1 MERIGRYEVVSE
13 LGRGS
18 MGAVY
23 KARDPQIGRTVA
35 IKIILTANLSAEALE
50 QYKQR
55 FMREAQAAG
64 QMSHPGIVTIHDIAE
79 DASGQ
84 PFLVMEFIEGIGL
97 DRLLVPGA
105 ERLPVER
112 CLDIGIQVAEA
123 LEYAHRRGVVHRD
136 IKPANILLTHD
147 GRAKI
152 ADFGIAKLAGVQ
164 LTQTGQM
171 MGTPAFMSPEQ
182 FSGGA
187 VDARSDLFSLG
198 AMLYWMLTGEKPF
211 GGESL
216 TVVSFRVVY
225 TEPIPA
231 NRINP
236 ALPPELETVL
246 ARCLAKNP
254 ADRYASCRELAED
267 LKAIQG
273 GRAIKTQPVP
283 VPAPMDQ
290 TVATVAPLSSGAGMP
305 LGTLPAAAEATKQAI
320 PVVGVPVEVEPLGF
334 WAAHKR
340 KLIAAALLLLLAVL
354 LGYWFWPS
362 AGTEETQTDT
372 TTEPAPPPKPKR
384 ATTTKTTPRQQP
396 AAQPAETTPSPEE
409 ILRQKGEEILQQK
422 AEEIL
427 GGTKQKT
434 KPGKGKGRHP

>member
-1 MERIGRYEVVSE
+1 MDRIGRYEVVAE

-35 IKIILTANLSAEALE
+35 IKIILTANLSADALE

-55 FMREAQAAG
+55 FVREAQAAG

-84 PFLVMEFIEGIGL
+84 PFLVMEFIEGIAL

-105 ERLPVER
+105 ERMPLDR

-136 IKPANILLTHD
+136 VKPANILLTND
-147 GRAKI
+147 GHAKI

-198 AMLYWMLTGEKPF
+198 AMLYWMMTGEKPF

-225 TEPIPA
+225 TDPIPA
-231 NRINP
+231 TRVDP
-236 ALPPELETVL
+236 ALPHELEAVL
-246 ARCLAKNP
+246 SRCLAKNP
-254 ADRYASCRELAED
+254 ADRYASCRELSED
-267 LKAIQG
+267 LKAVKE
-273 GRAIKTQPVP
+273 GRSIKTQPVP
-283 VPAPMDQ
+283 VTAPMDQ
-290 TVATVAPLSSGAGMP
+290 TVATVAPLASGMGTA
-305 LGTLPAAAEATKQAI
+305 LGTLPASAERTKQGV
-320 PVVGVPVEVEPLGF
+320 PVAGVPVEVEPVTF
-334 WAAHKR
+334 WAAHRR
-340 KLIAAALLLLLAVL
+340 KLLAVLILLLLLLV
-354 LGYWFWPS
+354 GYWLWPS
-362 AGTEETQTDT
+362 APTEELQTDT
-372 TTEPAPPPKPKR
+372 TEEPAPPPTPKR
-384 ATTTKTTPRQQP
+384 TTTKKVTPRPQP
-396 AAQPAETTPSPEE
+396 AAQEPAATEPTTEE
-409 ILRQKGEEILQQK
+409 ILRQKGEEILRQK

-427 GGTKQKT
+427 KDQRK
-434 KPGKGKGRHP
+434 KPGKGKGRRW

>member
-1 MERIGRYEVVSE
+1 V
-13 LGRGS
+13 
-18 MGAVY
+18 
-23 KARDPQIGRTVA
+23 
-35 IKIILTANLSAEALE
+35 
-50 QYKQR
+50 
-55 FMREAQAAG
+55 REAQAAG

-79 DASGQ
+79 DATGQ

-112 CLDIGIQVAEA
+112 CLDISIQVAEA
-123 LEYAHRRGVVHRD
+123 LEYAHRRSVIHRD
-136 IKPANILLTHD
+136 IKPANILLTND

-231 NRINP
+231 TRINP
-236 ALPPELETVL
+236 AIPRELEAVL
-246 ARCLAKNP
+246 SRCLAKNP
-254 ADRYASCRELAED
+254 NDRYSSCRELAED
-267 LKAIQG
+267 LKAVKE

-290 TVATVAPLSSGAGMP
+290 TVATVAPLASGVGTAM
-305 LGTLPAAAEATKQAI
+305 GTLPASPEVTKPGV
-320 PVVGVPVEVEPLGF
+320 PVAGVPVEAEPLTFAFTKIVSASF

-340 KLIAAALLLLLAVL
+340 KLAVLALLLLLL
-354 LGYWFWPS
+354 LVGYWFWPS
-362 AGTEETQTDT
+362 GTIEETQTDT
-372 TTEPAPPPKPKR
+372 TEEPAPPPTPKR
-384 ATTTKTTPRQQP
+384 ATPAKSKPKQQP
-396 AAQPAETTPSPEE
+396 AAQEPTATQPTTEE
-409 ILRQKGEEILQQK
+409 ILRQKGEEILKQK
-422 AEEIL
+422 AEEL
-427 GGTKQKT
+427 LKDQKK
-434 KPGKGKGRHP
+434 KPGKRKGHR

>member
-1 MERIGRYEVVSE
+1 MERIGRYEVVAE

-35 IKIILTANLSAEALE
+35 IKIILTANLSAADLE

-55 FMREAQAAG
+55 FVREAQAAG

-79 DASGQ
+79 DANGQ
-84 PFLVMEFIEGIGL
+84 PFLVMEFIEGIAL

-105 ERLPVER
+105 ERLPLER
-112 CLDIGIQVAEA
+112 CLDIGLQVSEA
-123 LEYAHRRGVVHRD
+123 LEYAHRRGVIHRD
-136 IKPANILLTHD
+136 IKPANILLTND

-231 NRINP
+231 TRVDP
-236 ALPPELETVL
+236 SLPRELEAVL
-246 ARCLAKNP
+246 SRCLAKNP
-254 ADRYASCRELAED
+254 NDRYAT
-267 LKAIQG
+267 
-273 GRAIKTQPVP
+273 GRSPQIRLRIKRRFQ
-283 VPAPMDQ
+283 
-290 TVATVAPLSSGAGMP
+290 
-305 LGTLPAAAEATKQAI
+305 
-320 PVVGVPVEVEPLGF
+320 
-334 WAAHKR
+334 
-340 KLIAAALLLLLAVL
+340 
-354 LGYWFWPS
+354 S
-362 AGTEETQTDT
+362 AM
-372 TTEPAPPPKPKR
+372 
-384 ATTTKTTPRQQP
+384 
-396 AAQPAETTPSPEE
+396 S
-409 ILRQKGEEILQQK
+409 
-422 AEEIL
+422 
-427 GGTKQKT
+427 
-434 KPGKGKGRHP
+434 

>member
-1 MERIGRYEVVSE
+1 MERIGRYEVVAE
-13 LGRGS
+13 VGRGS

-35 IKIILTANLSAEALE
+35 IKIILTANLSADALE

-55 FMREAQAAG
+55 FVREAQAAG

-84 PFLVMEFIEGIGL
+84 PFLVMEFIEGIAL

-105 ERLPVER
+105 ERMPLER

-136 IKPANILLTHD
+136 VKPANILLTSD

-198 AMLYWMLTGEKPF
+198 AMLYWMATGEKPF

-231 NRINP
+231 TRVDP
-236 ALPPELETVL
+236 TLPRELEAVL
-246 ARCLAKNP
+246 SRCLAKNP
-254 ADRYASCRELAED
+254 NDRYASCRELAED
-267 LKAIQG
+267 LKAVKE
-273 GRAIKTQPVP
+273 GRTIKTQPVP

-290 TVATVAPLSSGAGMP
+290 TVTTVAPLASGVGTVM
-305 LGTLPAAAEATKQAI
+305 GTLPAAAEITKPGV
-320 PVVGVPVEVEPLGF
+320 PVAGVPVEVEPLTF
-334 WAAHKR
+334 WAAHRR
-340 KLIAAALLLLLAVL
+340 KLIALVAVLLLLLI
-354 LGYWFWPS
+354 GYWLWPS
-362 AGTEETQTDT
+362 GTAEEVQTET
-372 TTEPAPPPKPKR
+372 TEEPAPPPAPKR
-384 ATTTKTTPRQQP
+384 TTTKAKPRSQPAAQQP
-396 AAQPAETTPSPEE
+396 AATEPTTQE
-409 ILRQKGEEILQQK
+409 ILRQKGEEILRQK
-422 AEEIL
+422 AEEL
-427 GGTKQKT
+427 LKDQKKK
-434 KPGKGKGRHP
+434 KPWSKGKGNR

>member
-1 MERIGRYEVVSE
+1 MERIGRYEVVTE

-35 IKIILTANLSAEALE
+35 IKIILTANLSAEALD

-55 FMREAQAAG
+55 FIREAQAAG

-84 PFLVMEFIEGIGL
+84 PFLVMEFIEGIAL
-97 DRLLVPGA
+97 DRLLLPGA
-105 ERLPVER
+105 ERLPLER

-123 LEYAHRRGVVHRD
+123 LEYAHRRGVIHRD
-136 IKPANILLTHD
+136 IKPANILLTND

-182 FSGGA
+182 FSGDA

-198 AMLYWMLTGEKPF
+198 AMLYWMVTGEKPF

-231 NRINP
+231 SRANP
-236 ALPPELETVL
+236 ALPSELDAVFS
-246 ARCLAKNP
+246 RCMAKNP
-254 ADRYASCRELAED
+254 SHRYASCRELMDD
-267 LKAIQG
+267 LKAVKE

-290 TVATVAPLSSGAGMP
+290 TVATVAPLASGVRAP
-305 LGTLPAAAEATKQAI
+305 LSTLPASAEATKQGV
-320 PVVGVPVEVEPLGF
+320 PVAGVPVEVEPLSF

-340 KLIAAALLLLLAVL
+340 KLIVLALLLLLVFA
-354 LGYWFWPS
+354 GYWLWPS
-362 AGTEETQTDT
+362 GTSEELQTDT
-372 TTEPAPPPKPKR
+372 VEEPAPPPPAPKR
-384 ATTTKTTPRQQP
+384 ATKRAAPQQQPPAQQP
-396 AAQPAETTPSPEE
+396 AASEPTMEE
-409 ILRQKGEEILQQK
+409 VLRQKGEEILKEK

-427 GGTKQKT
+427 KSQKK
-434 KPGKGKGRHP
+434 KPGKGKGRR